1 MKRRGRRHLPKLR
14 ATYRRGGGVVRD
26 PTTPWGPMNIMDGGR
41 DEPLTPMS
49 RNRRLM
55 FSIAALA
62 AAVVAVAVVVLT
74 R

>member
-1 MKRRGRRHLPKLR
+1 
-14 ATYRRGGGVVRD
+14 
-26 PTTPWGPMNIMDGGR
+26 MDGGR

-49 RNRRLM
+49 RSRRLV
-55 FSIAALA
+55 FSVAALA